1 MNCRDAE
8 HKIFASRD
16 CVLVTPERV
25 ALAEH
30 VAQCP
35 ACRGMQARLADG
47 IESWRV
53 ATQAFVP
60 PDAGSEWESLRRR
73 IRGGLVAHSLNSGGR
88 RRRVVG
94 WFAVPLGVAAAVA
107 LALFVFPPA
116 SSSTANDMARAAS
129 VEISAVD
136 GSVVFVD
143 DASGWVVIWE
153 GEAGAKTI

>member
-16 CVLVTPERV
+16 CVLATPDRI

-30 VAQCP
+30 VAKCP

-60 PDAGSEWESLRRR
+60 PDAGREWESLRRR
-73 IRGGLVAHSLNSGGR
+73 IRGGLGAHSVNSGARQR
-88 RRRVVG
+88 RIVS
-94 WFAVPLGVAAAVA
+94 WFAVPLGVATAVA

-116 SSSTANDMARAAS
+116 SSSTAKNMARADS
-129 VEISAVD
+129 VEVSAAD